1 MTKRFDSFAARA
13 APALF
18 VLLWSTG
25 FIGTKYALEG
35 AEPLTM
41 QALRMSLVVILLGV
55 GAALMRPV
63 WPDRAGVM
71 HSIVASILVHGIY
84 LGGTAVAI
92 AHSVPAGLSALI
104 PGLQP
109 VLTST
114 LANRFLGERVT
125 RLQWIGLLLGLSG
138 VVLVLHNRN
147 FEGQSLI
154 GWAASGVSLVSITV
168 GTLYQKRFC
177 SHIDWRAGNLI
188 QFIAVTVFFAIGAF
202 LFETR
207 VVNWTIDFRAGDRL
221 AVRGAVGRHDRAAV
235 LADPPFGG
243 HASREPVLPGARR
256 HRADGLGA
264 VRRTPRCAGHHGYGG
279 LRRRRYSREPAHS
292 AAECGRC
299 KRGGKMKSVSAS
311 LAIALLLASAP
322 AFAQAP
328 APLRGK
334 SITVTWTETRS
345 QRDAGQTAFRPVS
358 LPFDFTVYVSS
369 EGRAFKRLTSTSAS
383 GRRTGTNEGVGAG
396 RATADRVTAI
406 EIRGNSIVHN
416 VSSGGLGRRIQVTID
431 SSFSGCSAQVVT
443 GKQSGAKVV
452 ATRSV
457 ATGGTV
463 EFESVSAGPATCS
476 IRAGNAFASV
486 APHPLVFA

>member
-71 HSIVASILVHGIY
+71 HSIIASILVHGIY

-188 QFIAVTVFFAIGAF
+188 QFIAVTIFFAIGAL

-207 VVNWTIDFRAGDRL
+207 IVHWTPTF
-221 AVRGAVGRHDRAAV
+221 V
-235 LADPPFGG
+235 LAT
-243 HASREPVLPGARR
+243 AWLSVVLSVGTIALLYWLIR
-256 HRADGLGA
+256 
-264 VRRTPRCAGHHGYGG
+264 
-279 LRRRRYSREPAHS
+279 HS
-292 AAECGRC
+292 AATQ
-299 KRGGKMKSVSAS
+299 VAS
-311 LAIALLLASAP
+311 LFYLVP
-322 AFAQAP
+322 
-328 APLRGK
+328 G
-334 SITVTWTETRS
+334 
-345 QRDAGQTAFRPVS
+345 
-358 LPFDFTVYVSS
+358 
-369 EGRAFKRLTSTSAS
+369 
-383 GRRTGTNEGVGAG
+383 
-396 RATADRVTAI
+396 VTALMAWVLFDERLDALAI
-406 EIRGNSIVHN
+406 TGM
-416 VSSGGLGRRIQVTID
+416 
-431 SSFSGCSAQVVT
+431 VVCAA
-443 GKQSGAKVV
+443 GVVLVNRPAK
-452 ATRSV
+452 
-457 ATGGTV
+457 
-463 EFESVSAGPATCS
+463 
-476 IRAGNAFASV
+476 
-486 APHPLVFA
+486 